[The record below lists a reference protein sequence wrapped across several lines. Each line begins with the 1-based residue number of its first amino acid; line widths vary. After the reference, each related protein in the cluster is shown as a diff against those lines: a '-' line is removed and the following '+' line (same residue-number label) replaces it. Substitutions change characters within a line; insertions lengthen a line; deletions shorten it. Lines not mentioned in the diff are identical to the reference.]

1 MFTESTTSSTNVDV
15 KLTLELGRCEYQS
28 CTRVGSTR
36 GSGRVGSTRKKM
48 DPLWTTLNIEYDRRW
63 TGKFMR
69 IGESRHF

>member
-15 KLTLELGRCEYQS
+15 KLTLELGWCEYQS
-28 CTRVGSTR
+28 CT
-36 GSGRVGSTRKKM
+36 RVGSTRKKM